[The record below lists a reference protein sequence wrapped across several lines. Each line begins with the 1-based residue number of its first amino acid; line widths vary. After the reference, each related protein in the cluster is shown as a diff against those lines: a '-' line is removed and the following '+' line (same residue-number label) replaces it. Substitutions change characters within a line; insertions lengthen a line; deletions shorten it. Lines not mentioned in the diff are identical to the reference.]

1 MAAMVAR
8 VGGDAHFGVMCKL
21 RTLRTKPMR
30 RKAQAMRIWKHR
42 PQRWRAT
49 ATAGAIL
56 ATAALSLTFAPIA
69 LAKEY
74 NIAGTVALWTED
86 ISGSPQRVIVDVSWI
101 RKQLPGLDQ
110 DEPIDLEVMDRPEAM
125 GGIQALGVTGEGSF
139 VNRLNWGVREEYT
152 TCNDSIRARVGQARD
167 DDEAI
172 ATKGIKRC
180 KDLRPKED

>member
-1 MAAMVAR
+1 
-8 VGGDAHFGVMCKL
+8 
-21 RTLRTKPMR
+21 
-30 RKAQAMRIWKHR
+30 MRIWKHR

-74 NIAGTVALWTED
+74 NIAGTVDCGLRSGQRCSIDSTVALWTED